1 MKRELFFFIM
11 ALLPAMAWADV
22 AIDETN
28 FPDEKFRNWVLSQ
41 SYGKD
46 GVLTDAEIA
55 GIQRIDVYWKGIR
68 SLKGIEF
75 FTALKG
81 LQCSY
86 NPLMTLD
93 VSKNTVLTSLE
104 CYDSQLTTLDLSQN
118 TALEQLRCSG
128 NPLTTL
134 DLSQNTALTDL
145 YCFGNKLT
153 ALDLSQNTGLKY
165 LSCEDNQLTT
175 LDVSKC
181 TVLEYLLCDNNQL
194 TTLDVSNN
202 TKLIVLVCPDNQL
215 TILDLSQ
222 NTELDY
228 LNCCGNQL
236 TTLDVSKNTELTGL
250 ACGANHLTTLDVS
263 KNIWLETL
271 YCYSN
276 QIKGAGMDALV
287 KSLPTVFGGWLYVS
301 WYENEQNEMTTTQV
315 AAAKAKGWFPLYFD
329 GKEGMEYTGSVP
341 DGISSPESSHEGKDT
356 IYNLAGQ
363 RIGGMAKGLNI
374 VDGRKVMVK

>member
-1 MKRELFFFIM
+1 MKKIFFFM
-11 ALLPAMAWADV
+11 LALLPTMAWADV
-22 AIDETN
+22 EIDETN
-28 FPDEKFRNWVLSQ
+28 FPDEKFRSYLLSQ

-86 NPLMTLD
+86 NPLTTLD

-104 CYDSQLTTLDLSQN
+104 CYNSQLT
-118 TALEQLRCSG
+118 A
-128 NPLTTL
+128 L

-153 ALDLSQNTGLKY
+153 TLDLSQNTGLKY

-194 TTLDVSNN
+194 TTLDVS
-202 TKLIVLVCPDNQL
+202 P
-215 TILDLSQ
+215 
-222 NTELDY
+222 
-228 LNCCGNQL
+228 
-236 TTLDVSKNTELTGL
+236 
-250 ACGANHLTTLDVS
+250 
-263 KNIWLETL
+263 
-271 YCYSN
+271 
-276 QIKGAGMDALV
+276 
-287 KSLPTVFGGWLYVS
+287 
-301 WYENEQNEMTTTQV
+301 
-315 AAAKAKGWFPLYFD
+315 KASATFP
-329 GKEGMEYTGSVP
+329 YT
-341 DGISSPESSHEGKDT
+341 
-356 IYNLAGQ
+356 AWCQ
-363 RIGGMAKGLNI
+363 RCT
-374 VDGRKVMVK
+374 

>member
-1 MKRELFFFIM
+1 MKLMKRRNFFLLM

-22 AIDETN
+22 EINETN
-28 FPDEKFRNWVLSQ
+28 FPDEKFRSYLLSQ
-41 SYGKD
+41 AYGKD
-46 GVLTDAEIA
+46 GVLTDKEIA
-55 GIQRIDVYWKGIR
+55 GIQRIDVYRKGIR

-75 FTALKG
+75 F
-81 LQCSY
+81 
-86 NPLMTLD
+86 
-93 VSKNTVLTSLE
+93 
-104 CYDSQLTTLDLSQN
+104 
-118 TALEQLRCSG
+118 
-128 NPLTTL
+128 
-134 DLSQNTALTDL
+134 TALTDL

-153 ALDLSQNTGLKY
+153 ALDLSQNTELKY

-181 TVLEYLLCDNNQL
+181 TVLEYLLCDNNHL
-194 TTLDVSNN
+194 TTLDVSMN
-202 TKLIVLVCPDNQL
+202 TKLKVLDCPDNQL
-215 TILDLSQ
+215 TTLDLSQ

-363 RIGGMAKGLNI
+363 RISVNSVFSAPSVLPKGVNI
-374 VDGRKVMVK
+374 MDGQKIMVK